1 MMAKFP
7 RNLWY
12 FWRVLDK
19 FPRKL
24 HDFEEIVWIE
34 YLLPQEALM
43 HFSLSWSVLVCL
55 SVGSGRPLGPIIGP
69 SSGSQVKSSQET
81 RQGGRRP
88 VPSTWGPP
96 GNGALV
102 CVWNLIGDLLFQVS
116 CAVRSI

>member
-7 RNLWY
+7 RNLWD

-19 FPRKL
+19 FPRKF

-34 YLLPQEALM
+34 YLLPQQALM

-69 SSGSQVKSSQET
+69 FSGSQVKSSQFE
-81 RQGGRRP
+81 GF
-88 VPSTWGPP
+88 
-96 GNGALV
+96 GAA
-102 CVWNLIGDLLFQVS
+102 ILLRFEKGFK
-116 CAVRSI
+116 